1 MFDKQ
6 VSPSRIMQLATGYW
20 DSAALLAANELQL
33 FDAIGQYAVSAEDM
47 TIKLIADLRGLSMIL
62 DACVGLGLLIKGDD
76 GRYSNS
82 PEALAFLVKGSPAYL
97 GDALRWSADQYP
109 LWGKLANSVQAGTPA
124 KEPSVH
130 LGDDPDQTRTFVMA
144 MHNRAKGIARV
155 VTAFIDLSE
164 SKKLLDIGGGPG
176 TYSVL
181 LAQKYPE
188 LEVTLLELPAVA
200 AIAIELI
207 SASGLQD
214 RVATINGSAVE
225 DQFGVSEYDSIL
237 ISGVLHQMA
246 PSTIQNIFVK
256 ARLALKPG
264 GKIFISDVMLNSD
277 KTQPVFSTLFSLQML
292 LTSNAGAVFSVD
304 ECKEWLE
311 MAGFGNIQSQKLPEP
326 LPYVLVVANS

>member
-1 MFDKQ
+1 MFNKQ
-6 VSPSRIMQLATGYW
+6 LSPSRIMQLATGYW

-33 FDAIGQYAVSAEDM
+33 FDAIGQSAISVEDLI
-47 TIKLIADLRGLSMIL
+47 IKLNADLRGLCMIL
-62 DACVGLGLLIKGDD
+62 DACVGLGLLMKDND

-109 LWGKLANSVQAGTPA
+109 LWGKLADSVQAGTPA
-124 KEPSVH
+124 EEPSIH

-144 MHNRAKGIARV
+144 MHNRAMGIARV
-155 VTAFIDLSE
+155 VSEFINLKGATS
-164 SKKLLDIGGGPG
+164 LLDVGGGPG

-181 LAQKYPE
+181 LAQKYPD
-188 LEVTLLELPAVA
+188 LKVTILELPAVA
-200 AIAIELI
+200 AIANELI

-225 DQFGVSEYDSIL
+225 DQFGESEYDSIL

-246 PSTIQNIFVK
+246 SSTIQNIFVK

-304 ECKEWLE
+304 ECSRWLE
-311 MAGFGNIQSQKLPEP
+311 LAGFHNIESQKLPEP